1 MVTIIDFVIIS
12 AFMFYSGLGAAT
24 RALFGIYKV
33 YTNIVVF
40 KIDWKRV
47 SIEIMASIFF
57 GAFFTILLQE
67 VGVFKVTLNVLAM
80 IAGFFGSDLVDII
93 SKKIG
98 LTRSIQVKVTEQQVE
113 LADFNERQ
121 IKVLQYL
128 KKTHKRITNKIYQQL
143 AQASRGEAKSDLL
156 KLVKKEK
163 LRKVGSGK
171 GSYYVMI

>member
-1 MVTIIDFVIIS
+1 M
-12 AFMFYSGLGAAT
+12 
-24 RALFGIYKV
+24 
-33 YTNIVVF
+33 
-40 KIDWKRV
+40 
-47 SIEIMASIFF
+47 
-57 GAFFTILLQE
+57 
-67 VGVFKVTLNVLAM
+67 
-80 IAGFFGSDLVDII
+80 
-93 SKKIG
+93 
-98 LTRSIQVKVTEQQVE
+98 TEQQVE